1 MKRADSVMFQR
12 FANCLIFWIGLGLV
26 LASAT
31 VATHLCPTTV
41 DIAFKEAHHLHTKY
55 YNYTNGRYN
64 GGSVWTD
71 ANALET
77 VHELMLL
84 TKRTDF
90 DGVADNSY
98 IGRHALNTSTDW
110 QAFTG
115 GFIDD
120 AGWVVLAIWTMA
132 DYKKFRGED
141 DVDTFLASAG
151 QLYDKIAANWDD
163 TCGGGVWWTTDHG
176 YKNAITNELFL
187 TLSARGYLRTGN
199 QTYLENA
206 KKTWAWLESSGMRP
220 STGLYND
227 GLVFGTCLN
236 NNGTTWTYNQGVIAS
251 GLAALAVATGNHTL
265 FHQAEITLD
274 ATIKRLTASNSVLKE
289 SCDDALANGTV
300 CDIDQQTF
308 KGIWTKHLQYYLTSA
323 ANPLTTAKYGPFLG
337 LQSAGVLRYATNA
350 SLDIGSVWYGKNEG
364 GSVYNVKSLPSGI
377 AAHVAAAQ
385 YGPCL

>member
-1 MKRADSVMFQR
+1 
-12 FANCLIFWIGLGLV
+12 
-26 LASAT
+26 
-31 VATHLCPTTV
+31 
-41 DIAFKEAHHLHTKY
+41 
-55 YNYTNGRYN
+55 
-64 GGSVWTD
+64 
-71 ANALET
+71 
-77 VHELMLL
+77 MLL

-90 DGVADNSY
+90 DGIADNSY
-98 IGRHALNTSTDW
+98 IGRHAMNTSTDW

-115 GFIDD
+115 GYIDD

-132 DYKKFRGED
+132 DYKRIRGEAN
-141 DVDTFLASAG
+141 VDTFLISAG

-206 KKTWAWLESSGMRP
+206 KKTWAWLESAGMRT
-220 STGLYND
+220 STGNTSGLFND
-227 GLVFGTCLN
+227 GLVFGTCAN

-251 GLAALAVATGNHTL
+251 GLAALGVATGNRSL
-265 FHQAEITLD
+265 FAQAEITLD
-274 ATIKRLTASNSVLKE
+274 ATIRDLTVRGVLKE
-289 SCDDALANGTV
+289 SCDDPLAGGSV

-323 ANPLTTAKYGPFLG
+323 DSARATAKYGEFLG
-337 LQSAGVLRYATNA
+337 AQSVAVRRYATNA
-350 SLDIGSVWYGKNEG
+350 TLDIGSVWYAPNEG

>member
-1 MKRADSVMFQR
+1 MLTSIALSWLLGTVSAARA
-12 FANCLIFWIGLGLV
+12 
-26 LASAT
+26 LASTGLPVAAQHPTVLCPAT
-31 VATHLCPTTV
+31 VKLAYE
-41 DIAFKEAHHLHTKY
+41 EAHHFHTKY
-55 YNYTNGRYN
+55 YNSSNGRYN

-77 VHELMLL
+77 LHELMLL

-120 AGWVVLAIWTMA
+120 AGWVVLAIWKMA
-132 DYKKFRGED
+132 DYKLWRGED
-141 DVDTFLASAG
+141 NVDTFLISAG

-199 QTYLENA
+199 ITFLENA
-206 KKTWAWLESSGMRP
+206 KKTWAWIEGSGMRNP
-220 STGLYND
+220 TGLYND

-236 NNGTTWTYNQGVIAS
+236 NNETTWTYNQGAIAS
-251 GLAALAVATGNHTL
+251 GLGALGLAIHNPSL
-265 FHQAEITLD
+265 FTQAEITLD
-274 ATIKRLTASNSVLKE
+274 ATIKHLTVNGVLKE
-289 SCDDALANGTV
+289 SCDDPFANGTV

-308 KGIWTKHLQYYLTSA
+308 KGIWTKHLQYYLTSVD
-323 ANPLTTAKYGPFLG
+323 NPHTTAKYTHFLG
-337 LQSAGVLRYATNA
+337 AQSAAVKRFATNA
-350 SLDIGSVWYGKNEG
+350 SLDIGSVWYAPDEG
-364 GSVYNVKSLPSGI
+364 GSIYNVKSLPSGI
-377 AAHVAAAQ
+377 MAHVAAAQ
-385 YGPCL
+385 YGPCV

>member
-1 MKRADSVMFQR
+1 MPRNSLGSVFMMVLLG
-12 FANCLIFWIGLGLV
+12 NSSVLGL
-26 LASAT
+26 AT
-31 VATHLCPTTV
+31 RLCPATV

-55 YNYTNGRYN
+55 YNYTNGRLN

-77 VHELMLL
+77 MHELMLL
-84 TKRTDF
+84 TGRTDF

-98 IGRHALNTSTDW
+98 IGRHALNTSSDW

-115 GFIDD
+115 GYIDD

-132 DYKKFRGED
+132 DYKKVRGED
-141 DVDTFLASAG
+141 NVDTFLISAG

-199 QTYLENA
+199 QTYLDNA
-206 KKTWAWLESSGMRP
+206 KKVMESSGMRT
-220 STGLYND
+220 STGLFND
-227 GLVFGTCLN
+227 GLDFATCRN

-274 ATIKRLTASNSVLKE
+274 ATIKRLTAPNRVLKE
-289 SCDDALANGTV
+289 SCDDPHANGTV

-323 ANPLTTAKYGPFLG
+323 ANVVSAAKYGPFLG
-337 LQSAGVLRYATNA
+337 LQSEAVVRYATNA
-350 SLDIGSVWYGKNEG
+350 SLDIGSVWYARDQG

>member
-1 MKRADSVMFQR
+1 MFP
-12 FANCLIFWIGLGLV
+12 FTNALLVLIGLFTLLTG
-26 LASAT
+26 AT
-31 VATHLCPTTV
+31 SLCPATV

-115 GFIDD
+115 GYIDD

-141 DVDTFLASAG
+141 NVDTFLISAG

-199 QTYLENA
+199 TMYLENA
-206 KKTWAWLESSGMRP
+206 KKTWAWLEASGMRT

-236 NNGTTWTYNQGVIAS
+236 NNGTTWTYNQAVIGS

-265 FHQAEITLD
+265 FQQAEITFD
-274 ATIKRLTASNSVLKE
+274 ATIQRLTVHDVLKE
-289 SCDDALANGTV
+289 SCDDPRANGTV

-323 ANPLTTAKYGPFLG
+323 ASARATAKYGPFLG
-337 LQSAGVLRYATNA
+337 AQSAAVLRYATNA
-350 SLDIGSVWYGKNEG
+350 SLDIGSVWYAPNEG
-364 GSVYNVKSLPSGI
+364 GSVFNVKSLPSGI

-385 YGPCL
+385 YGPCVRGW

>member
-1 MKRADSVMFQR
+1 MNWQE
-12 FANCLIFWIGLGLV
+12 
-26 LASAT
+26 
-31 VATHLCPTTV
+31 
-41 DIAFKEAHHLHTKY
+41 EAHHFHTEY
-55 YNYTNGRYN
+55 YNSTNGRYN

-77 VHELMLL
+77 LHELMLL

-132 DYKKFRGED
+132 DYKKSRGED
-141 DVDTFLASAG
+141 NVDTFLISAG

-163 TCGGGVWWTTDHG
+163 TCGGGVWWTTDHM

-199 QTYLENA
+199 RTYFENA
-206 KKTWAWLESSGMRP
+206 KKTWAWLESSGMRT

-236 NNGTTWTYNQGVIAS
+236 NNATTWTYNQGVIAS
-251 GLAALAVATGNHTL
+251 GLAALGVATGNRTL
-265 FHQAEITLD
+265 FDQAEITLD
-274 ATIKRLTASNSVLKE
+274 GTIKRLTVNNVLKE
-289 SCDDALANGTV
+289 SCDDAFPNGAAA

-308 KGIWTKHLQYYLTSA
+308 KGIWTKHLQYYLTFADSA
-323 ANPLTTAKYGPFLG
+323 RATAKYSPFLG
-337 LQSAGVLRYATNA
+337 AQSTAVLHHATNA
-350 SLDIGSVWYGKNEG
+350 SLDIGSVWYAKDEG
-364 GSVYNVKSLPSGI
+364 GSIYNVKSLPSGI
-377 AAHVAAAQ
+377 MAHVAAMQ
-385 YGPCL
+385 YGPCV

>member
-1 MKRADSVMFQR
+1 MFKR
-12 FANCLIFWIGLGLV
+12 FARRLTFLIGL
-26 LASAT
+26 SACLLLT
-31 VATHLCPTTV
+31 GATNLCPATV
-41 DIAFKEAHHLHTKY
+41 DIAFKEANHLQTKY

-77 VHELMLL
+77 IHELMLL

-115 GFIDD
+115 GYIDD

-132 DYKKFRGED
+132 DYKKSRGED
-141 DVDTFLASAG
+141 NVDTFLISAG
-151 QLYDKIAANWDD
+151 QLYDKIASNWDD

-187 TLSARGYLRTGN
+187 ALSARGYLRTGN

-206 KKTWAWLESSGMRP
+206 KKTWAWLESSGMRT

-236 NNGTTWTYNQGVIAS
+236 NNGTTWTYNQAVIGS
-251 GLAALAVATGNHTL
+251 GLASLAVATGNHTL
-265 FHQAEITLD
+265 FQQAEITFD
-274 ATIKRLTASNSVLKE
+274 ATIKRLTARGVLKE
-289 SCDDALANGTV
+289 SCDDPLANGTV

-323 ANPLTTAKYGPFLG
+323 ANARATAKYGPFLG
-337 LQSAGVLRYATNA
+337 AQSAAVLRYATNA
-350 SLDIGSVWYGKNEG
+350 SLDIGSVWYAPNEG

-385 YGPCL
+385 YGPCVGGW

>member
-1 MKRADSVMFQR
+1 
-12 FANCLIFWIGLGLV
+12 
-26 LASAT
+26 
-31 VATHLCPTTV
+31 
-41 DIAFKEAHHLHTKY
+41 
-55 YNYTNGRYN
+55 
-64 GGSVWTD
+64 
-71 ANALET
+71 
-77 VHELMLL
+77 MLL
-84 TKRTDF
+84 TKRADF

-115 GFIDD
+115 GYIDD

-132 DYKKFRGED
+132 DYKKFREED
-141 DVDTFLASAG
+141 NISAG

-206 KKTWAWLESSGMRP
+206 KKVHNFPFIFVLPEYSDRHGHASGMRTA
-220 STGLYND
+220 TGLYND

-236 NNGTTWTYNQGVIAS
+236 NNGGVIAS

-265 FHQAEITLD
+265 FEQAEITLNV
-274 ATIKRLTASNSVLKE
+274 TIERLTVHGVLKE
-289 SCDDALANGTV
+289 SCDDPRANSTV

-308 KGIWTKHLQYYLTSA
+308 KGIWTKHLQYYLNYAASA
-323 ANPLTTAKYGPFLG
+323 RVTAKYRSILRH
-337 LQSAGVLRYATNA
+337 QSAAVLHYATNA
-350 SLDIGSVWYGKNEG
+350 SLDIGSVWYAENEG
-364 GSVYNVKSLPSGI
+364 GSVFSVKSLPSGI

-385 YGPCL
+385 YGLCI

>member
-1 MKRADSVMFQR
+1 MLLLTSLFKAVTSM
-12 FANCLIFWIGLGLV
+12 LGLGQML
-26 LASAT
+26 LLSGASAK
-31 VATHLCPTTV
+31 HLCPATV

-55 YNYTNGRYN
+55 YNETNGRYN

-120 AGWVVLAIWTMA
+120 AGWVVLSIWTMA

-141 DVDTFLASAG
+141 NVDTFLISAG

-206 KKTWAWLESSGMRP
+206 KKTWAWLESSGMRT
-220 STGLYND
+220 STGLFND
-227 GLVFGTCLN
+227 GLEFGTCLN

-265 FHQAEITLD
+265 FKEAELTLD
-274 ATIKRLTASNSVLKE
+274 GTIRHLTSRGVLKE
-289 SCDDALANGTV
+289 SCDDPFAGGTV

-323 ANPLTTAKYGPFLG
+323 ASAGAEVDAKYGPFLG
-337 LQSAGVLRYATNA
+337 RQSAAVLRYATNHT
-350 SLDIGSVWYGKNEG
+350 SLDIGSVWYAEDQG

-385 YGPCL
+385 YGPCISG